1 MLTKKVDGVQVELT
15 ADEELAFLASQ
26 RGTLGKRKLEKLGDL
41 SELSRLARTSGITF
55 NGMSINTDIESMTLL
70 QSLETKESPI
80 SFKSG
85 RGEFQILSVAEQQ
98 ELRETLYDYIQAVFA
113 NEEVLTAQILAVG
126 SNDDDA
132 LSDADKDSLDA
143 IDINSGWPAV

>member
-26 RGTLGKRKLEKLGDL
+26 RGTLGKQKSGKLGDL

-55 NGMSINTDIESMTLL
+55 KGMSINTDIESMTLL
-70 QSLETKESPI
+70 QSLETKESAI

-98 ELRETLYDYIQAVFA
+98 ELRETLYDNIQAIFA
-113 NEEVLTAQILAVG
+113 NEEDLTTQILAVG

-132 LSDADKDSLDA
+132 LSDADKDALDA
-143 IDINSGWPAV
+143 IDLNSGWPAV